1 MEASYMHGN
10 MKMTQKI
17 YDTLPKYD
25 LKPDARIQQRYMDH
39 NKITEKNNKLL
50 EEQRKKE
57 EAKVKKE
64 KRLAAAGATVVS
76 SQISASISQSG
87 VRASNNNPIRGGTVT
102 DTTLTQHPLS
112 SSIINDRDAKSNY
125 RDAQYLNPDSRLYRQ
140 VKYQG
145 GFRKRTFKTKEQS
158 NVLFDEVKIKL

>member
-1 MEASYMHGN
+1 MHGN

-50 EEQRKKE
+50 EEQRKKDE
-57 EAKVKKE
+57 VKAKKE
-64 KRLAAAGATVVS
+64 KRLAAAGTTIVGTQV
-76 SQISASISQSG
+76 SASISQSG
-87 VRASNNNPIRGGTVT
+87 VRASNNNTIRGGTMVADNNT
-102 DTTLTQHPLS
+102 MQHPLS

-140 VKYQG
+140 VKY
-145 GFRKRTFKTKEQS
+145 
-158 NVLFDEVKIKL
+158 

>member
-50 EEQRKKE
+50 EE
-57 EAKVKKE
+57 
-64 KRLAAAGATVVS
+64 
-76 SQISASISQSG
+76 
-87 VRASNNNPIRGGTVT
+87 
-102 DTTLTQHPLS
+102 
-112 SSIINDRDAKSNY
+112 
-125 RDAQYLNPDSRLYRQ
+125 
-140 VKYQG
+140 
-145 GFRKRTFKTKEQS
+145 
-158 NVLFDEVKIKL
+158 